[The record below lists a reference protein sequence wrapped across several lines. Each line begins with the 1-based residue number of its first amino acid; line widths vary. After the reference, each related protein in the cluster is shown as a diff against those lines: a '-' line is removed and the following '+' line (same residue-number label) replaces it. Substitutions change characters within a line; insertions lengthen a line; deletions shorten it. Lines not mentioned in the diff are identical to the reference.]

1 MIVTD
6 GSKQPDPSQLLAVNK
21 YLLMSCHIPPSS
33 TSPQRPFE
41 RITAVDHAAHRLS
54 WVNID
59 YPQWALRA
67 ERWQVLSEVNGK
79 TRYETWEA
87 FNGVLAYFVNW
98 FVGRKLEVS
107 FGAFA
112 DGLKAHC
119 EAASQ
124 QD

>member
-6 GSKQPDPSQLLAVNK
+6 ASKRHDGEQVLAVNK

-33 TSPQRPFE
+33 TSPQTPFE
-41 RITAVDHAAHRLS
+41 RITTVDHDAHRLS

-59 YPQWALRA
+59 YPQWLLHA
-67 ERWQVLSEVNGK
+67 ERWQVLSSDPVSGK

-98 FVGRKLEVS
+98 FVGRNLKVA
-107 FGAFA
+107 FNAFA

-119 EAASQ
+119 E
-124 QD
+124 D